1 MGSGRPA
8 FFGFFAE
15 LGFRVG
21 AEVSA
26 VDLPRGTSPDKAAVV
41 SYLRSGSPLVV
52 VPGILDDPLSDP
64 GPSFPGGGSVLTD
77 GEWLWPQVAA
87 ELVDL
92 YDIAVPE
99 SLLMRMREAHFTLA
113 PLPHGEI
120 LAVFGMVKDELSLR
134 PINDQGTVPRI
145 RVLDVRSG
153 EASELVCVVRSDG
166 GTVSLGQE
174 LRVAGDASAVRVQ
187 DIARGDVPLVRLDA
201 GESAKITLTGP
212 HAGLVRVGDVLYATE
227 D

>member
-1 MGSGRPA
+1 MASRRPA

-21 AEVSA
+21 GEVSA
-26 VDLPRGTSPDKAAVV
+26 VDLPRSASPDKAGVV

-52 VPGILDDPLSDP
+52 VPGVADDPLSDS
-64 GPSFPGGGSVLTD
+64 GRSFPGGASVLTD
-77 GEWLWPQVAA
+77 GQWLWPQVAA

-99 SLLMRMREAHFTLA
+99 SLLMRMREAHFRSA

-120 LAVFGMVKDELSLR
+120 LAVFGMVKDELSLH
-134 PINDQGTVPRI
+134 PADAEGTGARI
-145 RVLDVRSG
+145 RVLDVRSAEG
-153 EASELVCVVRSDG
+153 SELVCVVRSDG
-166 GTVSLGQE
+166 GTVGLGQE
-174 LRVAGDASAVRVQ
+174 LRVAEDAPAVRVQ
-187 DIARGDVPLVRLDA
+187 HIARGDVPLVRLDA

-212 HAGLVRVGDVLYATE
+212 HAGLVRVGDVLYAKE